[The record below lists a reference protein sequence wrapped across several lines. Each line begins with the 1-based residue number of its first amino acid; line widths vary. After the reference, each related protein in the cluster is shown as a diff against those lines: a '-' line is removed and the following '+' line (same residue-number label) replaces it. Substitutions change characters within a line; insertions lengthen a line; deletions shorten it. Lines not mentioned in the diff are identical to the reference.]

1 MAFSSLTIRWNGP
14 GKRGKFQ
21 ERIAP
26 QFSCKQNEVLRPLA
40 AQLKAVI
47 QKVLHMRR
55 RLVIIVFLIVIALG
69 RVMPMTLMPELGDP
83 WYLSYTTTWFFVAG
97 LLFFPSALV
106 TQAVGLSFN
115 GVTHLFVDA
124 AWLIILCSLIYFYP
138 FKSTVSVDENG

>member
-1 MAFSSLTIRWNGP
+1 MIIS
-14 GKRGKFQ
+14 
-21 ERIAP
+21 
-26 QFSCKQNEVLRPLA
+26 LA
-40 AQLKAVI
+40 AELEAVI

-83 WYLSYTTTWFFVAG
+83 WYLSYTTAWFFVAG

>member
-1 MAFSSLTIRWNGP
+1 
-14 GKRGKFQ
+14 
-21 ERIAP
+21 
-26 QFSCKQNEVLRPLA
+26 
-40 AQLKAVI
+40 
-47 QKVLHMRR
+47 MRR

-106 TQAVGLSFN
+106 TQAVGLSFS